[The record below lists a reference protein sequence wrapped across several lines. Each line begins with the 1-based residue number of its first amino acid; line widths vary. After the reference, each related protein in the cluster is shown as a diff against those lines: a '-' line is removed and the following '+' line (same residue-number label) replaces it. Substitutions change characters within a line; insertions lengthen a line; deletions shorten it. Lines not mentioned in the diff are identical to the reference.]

1 MFDTRRALQYNP
13 NFRFRD
19 APERT
24 SRACPSCKEQFPG
37 MSSNVVPMPTTEMPP
52 PVPPDTE
59 AHSRILHSQLERM
72 RAMHYKYSELF
83 YNLITIAFVALIL
96 MTAASLTETLRA
108 TALLIPFFTIWTG
121 LQSAYYLSY
130 TVFARV
136 YATGLEK
143 TLNQLHGT
151 DLLIAHRIEAEYL
164 FPLRGNQFAGV
175 PLRFA
180 QTLIGFLT
188 LHFWLTGAAVIG
200 LSAYRAWQLLPELAA
215 EFPPVRFYF
224 VALALWSLLHL
235 VYLVWYFGTRRYEHA
250 IMRIVGEALDTTYD
264 RA

>member
-1 MFDTRRALQYNP
+1 
-13 NFRFRD
+13 
-19 APERT
+19 
-24 SRACPSCKEQFPG
+24 
-37 MSSNVVPMPTTEMPP
+37 MSSTHAAATTPP
-52 PVPPDTE
+52 ASADRE
-59 AHSRILHSQLERM
+59 ARMRILHNQLERM

-83 YNLITIAFVALIL
+83 YNLITLAFVMLIL
-96 MTAASLTETLRA
+96 MAAASFTDTLRA
-108 TALLIPFFTIWTG
+108 VALLIPFFTIWVG

-136 YATGLEK
+136 YATGIEK
-143 TLNQLHGT
+143 TINRLSET

-164 FPLRGNQFAGV
+164 FPLRGGQFAGV

-188 LHFWLTGAAVIG
+188 LHFWLLSAGIIG
-200 LSAYRAWQLLPELAA
+200 LSAYRAWQLLPELAQ

-224 VALALWSLLHL
+224 VALAAWALAHL
-235 VYLVWYFGTRRYEHA
+235 VYLVWYFGTRRYELA
-250 IMRIVGEALDTTYD
+250 IMHIVGDALGTDYE